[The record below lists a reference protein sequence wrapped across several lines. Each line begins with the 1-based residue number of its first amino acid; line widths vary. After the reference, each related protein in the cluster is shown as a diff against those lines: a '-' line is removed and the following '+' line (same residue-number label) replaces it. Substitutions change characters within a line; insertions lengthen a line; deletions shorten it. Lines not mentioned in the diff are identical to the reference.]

1 MASSS
6 NGLSEAEIQMNLKAL
21 KKVLFVCFCNRHS
34 NKSVCGDEMKLC
46 VIKLVILSLAGPVY
60 PGYYGTQ
67 QPGSLL
73 YKIFQLG
80 NPLINAQV
88 QLYKYIS
95 KNSSDGDW
103 VQTKV

>member
-21 KKVLFVCFCNRHS
+21 KKVLFVCFCNRHT

-73 YKIFQLG
+73 Y
-80 NPLINAQV
+80 
-88 QLYKYIS
+88 
-95 KNSSDGDW
+95 
-103 VQTKV
+103 